1 MNNKSKWTIILSM
14 ISLTLT
20 LMFYSFSDLDR
31 TKHLINITSI
41 SVESIAQIYKNQQD
55 NHHVH
60 NVHDHLDND
69 QIKKIQ
75 EKIKSIKY
83 KRDQIDGILLN
94 LNNHKPSHSRLIYP
108 NEIKSIVNNTTINP
122 ECSRSYGQDLLV
134 VILVISK
141 PNDFHRRKI
150 IRETWGSHVKKNS
163 LVKIYF
169 VIGKPHDQA
178 DDSIQNDIQYEN
190 HQFNDLIQFNFID
203 TYYNL
208 TIKSLAMLRWSMVQ
222 CAMAKYVY
230 KVDDDVIVNI
240 ENLISFC
247 NDHYNE
253 MAIWG
258 QLWIKATLNR

>member
-14 ISLTLT
+14 ILLTLT
-20 LMFYSFSDLDR
+20 LMFYSFNDLDK

-41 SVESIAQIYKNQQD
+41 ESIVQRYKD
-55 NHHVH
+55 EEDS
-60 NVHDHLDND
+60 HDAHDDLNND

-75 EKIKSIKY
+75 EKIQLIKY

-94 LNNHKPSHSRLIYP
+94 LNNHKPNNSKLIYP
-108 NEIKSIVNNTTINP
+108 NEVKPIVNNTTINP
-122 ECSRSYGQDLLV
+122 ECSRSYGQNLLV

-150 IRETWGSHVKKNS
+150 IRETWGSQVKKNP

-190 HQFNDLIQFNFID
+190 DQFNDLIQFNFID

-222 CAMAKYVY
+222 CAMVKFVY

-240 ENLISFC
+240 ENLVSFC
-247 NDHYNE
+247 NEHYNE

-258 QLWIKATLNR
+258 QLWIKATLSR